1 MRRERGK
8 SEKEKRKAIVSTDSV
23 FSGGATGG

>member
-1 MRRERGK
+1 MRRERGQ
-8 SEKEKRKAIVSTDSV
+8 SEKEKRKEIVSTDSV